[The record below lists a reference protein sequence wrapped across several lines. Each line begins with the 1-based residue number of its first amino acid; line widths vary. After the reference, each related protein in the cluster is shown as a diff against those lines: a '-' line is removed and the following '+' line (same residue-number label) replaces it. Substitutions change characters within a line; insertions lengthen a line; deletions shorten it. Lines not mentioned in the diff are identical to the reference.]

1 LNSLATVNFFLFL
14 TGSAQVTRIL
24 LHQRAVK
31 NGTVSEDIKD
41 AVKDGKQVVESELAD
56 AKAAVE
62 KAVK

>member
-1 LNSLATVNFFLFL
+1 VNFFLFL

-24 LHQRAVK
+24 LHQRSVK
-31 NGTVSEDIKD
+31 NGTISEDIKD
-41 AVKDGKQVVESELAD
+41 AAKDGKEVVESGLAD